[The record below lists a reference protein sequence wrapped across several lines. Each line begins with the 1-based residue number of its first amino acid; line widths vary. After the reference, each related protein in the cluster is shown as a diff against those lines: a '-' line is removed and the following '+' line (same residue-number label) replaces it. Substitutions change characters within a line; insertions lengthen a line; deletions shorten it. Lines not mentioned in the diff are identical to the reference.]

1 MTKSELKAL
10 SEAPK
15 NSQPN
20 GQGASTPKQVRRA
33 APTNV
38 SSEKPLRVAELFAGV
53 GGFRV
58 GLEEANKQLGKE
70 RFQVVWSSQWEP
82 STKRQHASEVYEAH
96 WGKEGH
102 SNEDIAQ
109 VPAEAIPAIDVLVG
123 GFPCQDYS
131 VARTLNQ
138 AAGLAGK
145 KGVLWWQIH
154 RLLEEK
160 QPRFGIFENVDR
172 LLKSPAT
179 QRGRDFAVMLASL
192 ADLGYSAEW
201 RMINA
206 AEYGMPQKR
215 RRVFIVVYR
224 DDTPQ
229 AKRLRKDPA
238 GWISKDGVIASAFPV
253 CPLPLPGMLPGQPAT
268 FPLEGSLSDLT
279 EAFNLRRRDVSPF
292 ANTGVLCGRDVL
304 TTKTVA
310 DHTGPRRTLGD
321 LLLPE
326 EQVPP
331 QFFIAKT
338 DLPDWRFA
346 KGAKSLERTKRNGV
360 TYTYDE
366 GALPF
371 PDPTDRPARTII
383 TGEGGPTPSR
393 FKHVVLTPGGRH
405 RRLTPVELERINT
418 FPDDHTA
425 IPRVTDGKRAFF
437 MGNAL
442 VTEIITRL
450 GRSLARSVA
459 GT

>member
-15 NSQPN
+15 NSQPT

-38 SSEKPLRVAELFAGV
+38 PSEKPLRVAELFAGV

-238 GWISKDGVIASAFPV
+238 GWISKDGVVASAFPV

-279 EAFNLRRRDVSPF
+279 EAFNLRRRDISPF
-292 ANTGVLCGRDVL
+292 ANTGVLCGREVL

-331 QFFIAKT
+331 QFFITKT
-338 DLPDWRFA
+338 DLPGWRFA

-366 GALPF
+366 GPLPF

-383 TGEGGPTPSR
+383 TGEGGPSPSR

-425 IPRVTDGKRAFF
+425 ISRVTDGKRAFF

-459 GT
+459 ES